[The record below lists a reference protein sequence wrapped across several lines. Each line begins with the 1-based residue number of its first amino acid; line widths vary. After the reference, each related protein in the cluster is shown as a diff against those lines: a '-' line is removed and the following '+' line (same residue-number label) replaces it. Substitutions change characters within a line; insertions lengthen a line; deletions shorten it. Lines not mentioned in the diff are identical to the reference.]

1 MNTTPKGRTLQE
13 AKRQIA
19 QKSKEFDA
27 RLLKAKNDFEI
38 IVVLNDMQ
46 ELIEAEIFAWTNLV
60 ADDTE
65 EREQEDEDVLNN
77 AAKHVADLNDFIITL
92 NNQRKAL
99 MPNAL
104 KIQRAMLNSHQL
116 TEPKIKED

>member
-1 MNTTPKGRTLQE
+1 MNTKPKGRTLQE
-13 AKRQIA
+13 AKRLIA
-19 QKSKEFDA
+19 QKSKDFDA

-60 ADDTE
+60 ANDSE

-116 TEPKIKED
+116 TEPKLKEE